1 MCTRRDFQIIRMG
14 SLEEDKARS
23 KSIQS
28 TIRSHLVASHICR
41 AQTTRTTTRV
51 CVLSLLLWGFRWLL
65 WTVVLQFSPPFTLV
79 LVLRGKQNRMRRF
92 LYRQHA
98 HTASLHFLLSC
109 QRNRVQRTVYKEP
122 CAKCEVDVCQLHL
135 SHHILRLFSLSFS
148 FIPESKRHRRCSC
161 RFF

>member
-41 AQTTRTTTRV
+41 AQTTRTTTTSV

-98 HTASLHFLLSC
+98 HTASLQFSC
-109 QRNRVQRTVYKEP
+109 LANETVCKEPCTKNRVQNVK
-122 CAKCEVDVCQLHL
+122 
-135 SHHILRLFSLSFS
+135 
-148 FIPESKRHRRCSC
+148 
-161 RFF
+161 